1 MAARIAYQPERFTTP
16 KRRPAK
22 KPAYL
27 AFLHHLPCCVTGQ
40 YGVEASHLSFA
51 SPEHAHYGRAKS
63 TKAPDLFALPLSKEE
78 HARSH
83 AIGEEK
89 YWRSVGIE
97 PHALALALWAIYSLY
112 DEDEAV
118 TRCTARIRSGIAG
131 ARTLL
136 AGDNHE

>member
-63 TKAPDLFALPLSKEE
+63 TKAPDLFALPLSKAE
-78 HARSH
+78 HERSH
-83 AIGEEK
+83 RIGEQQF
-89 YWRSVGIE
+89 WACSGIN
-97 PHALALALWAIYSLY
+97 PHELALALWAIYSLY
-112 DEDEAV
+112 DEDEAI
-118 TRCTARIRSGIAG
+118 TRCTSRIRAGIERAKS
-131 ARTLL
+131 
-136 AGDNHE
+136 